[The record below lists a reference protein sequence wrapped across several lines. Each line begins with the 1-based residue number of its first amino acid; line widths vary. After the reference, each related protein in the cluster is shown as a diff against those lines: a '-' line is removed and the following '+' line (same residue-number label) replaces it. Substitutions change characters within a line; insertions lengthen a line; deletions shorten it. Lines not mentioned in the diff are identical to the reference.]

1 MRGGQY
7 GDILEARGRGEG
19 GEVPRHAHA
28 VERGWEQLRAPCL
41 PPRTS
46 PEASSPFP
54 LLLPSA
60 PQETQKE
67 VSKYGKLR
75 EVVIPKPAGALSESD
90 PPGVGLVFLYYEDAA
105 GAGRAR
111 LALDGRTFG
120 GQPIEAGGFSKERFV
135 ARDFS

>member
-1 MRGGQY
+1 MS
-7 GDILEARGRGEG
+7 ARYI
-19 GEVPRHAHA
+19 
-28 VERGWEQLRAPCL
+28 
-41 PPRTS
+41 PPRTL
-46 PEASSPFP
+46 PETPPHFSSSP
-54 LLLPSA
+54 PSA

-75 EVVIPKPAGALSESD
+75 EVVIPKPAGAVSESD

-120 GQPIEAGGFSKERFV
+120 GQPMEAGGFSKERFV